1 MDYELFHND
10 IDGSNY
16 HFVLIEASVLQKYF
30 DDYHQTSELNHL
42 KGHCK
47 SDPKQDWICFGKNL
61 HGFIVPSIK
70 INEEGDVTITDGRH
84 RVLWMMSKKMPLIP
98 VAMTHLTR
106 INLEE
111 KGIALNDVTIF
122 NMPCSTNPQEKAIVS
137 IDPEKE
143 GKRLIDR
150 LKKNTD

>member
-84 RVLWMMSKKMPLIP
+84 RVLWMMSKK
-98 VAMTHLTR
+98 
-106 INLEE
+106 N
-111 KGIALNDVTIF
+111 
-122 NMPCSTNPQEKAIVS
+122 AIDS
-137 IDPEKE
+137 CGDDTSDKNKFR
-143 GKRLIDR
+143 GKRYSVKRCYYL
-150 LKKNTD
+150 